1 MTLNSGQQPTAATLL
16 HLQPVIYSAGQSG
29 SGSQSFTTSEVDS
42 AGCTVTF
49 TTATAAKIVVQ
60 GVGDFEVTSSSA
72 AVVATG
78 RLNVDGS
85 TVTGAQEMHLR
96 ADSIGRATV
105 AGLWDF
111 NVSGA
116 GSHTIK
122 LRLIKSGAGGAMQAD
137 DNHTR
142 IVVWVMEVV

>member
-1 MTLNSGQQPTAATLL
+1 MTLNAGQQPTAATVL
-16 HLQPVIYSAGQSG
+16 HLQTVIYSAGQTG
-29 SGSQSFTTSEVDS
+29 SGSQTFTTSAVDS

-49 TTATAAKIVVQ
+49 STATAAKCVVN
-60 GVGDFEVTSSSA
+60 GVGDFAVGTASA
-72 AVVATG
+72 SVVAVG
-78 RLNVDGS
+78 RLVVDGT

-96 ADSIGRATV
+96 ADSVGGATV

-111 NVSGA
+111 SLAGS

-122 LRLIKSGAGGAMQAD
+122 LQLIKTGAGGAMQAN

-142 IVVWVMEVV
+142 IVIHVYEVV

>member
-1 MTLNSGQQPTAATLL
+1 MTLNAGQQPTAATVL
-16 HLQPVIYSAGQSG
+16 HLQPVIYSAGQSNTG
-29 SGSQSFTTSEVDS
+29 AQTFTTTEADS
-42 AGCTVTF
+42 VGATVTF
-49 TTATAAKIVVQ
+49 TTATAAKVVVN
-60 GVGDFEVTSSSA
+60 GVGDFEVTSASA
-72 AVVATG
+72 AIVAIG

-96 ADSIGRATV
+96 ADSLGRATV

-116 GSHTIK
+116 GSHTVK
-122 LRLIKSGAGGAMQAD
+122 LRLLKSGAGGAMQAN

-142 IVVWVMEVV
+142 IVVWVLEVV